1 MASSRKRGDETVT
14 KWGAVRRRLTRA
26 WSSALLSGAITLTL
40 FVEPAYA
47 QDEAALADDS
57 AGGSAVLSD
66 EPDTETEDGA
76 SALAED
82 PEVETDAEVEADAAD
97 DVIVETGGSLFES
110 ATASFAADDDGG
122 GGSATY
128 ALNGHIRGD
137 VFIGK
142 VPDRQQ
148 SEIKAGYGELALK
161 LRATGGAYGDA
172 YADFRFRYGAQDA
185 SRQLFIDAREAYVN
199 AYLGPLDL
207 RLGQQIIVWG
217 RADGFNP
224 TNNLNAVDWRI
235 RSPNEDDKRI
245 GNLAARAFL
254 NFRPLRLEMVWQPF
268 YQAIEFPPIDL
279 PPLVGFGD
287 EVFPPHKL
295 VHSTGAA
302 RLHLELPAI
311 ELSASYLYGYA
322 PMPGLT
328 FRGVMPDSEAPVRI
342 SRVAYRHQVIGFDFS
357 TALGD
362 FMAVRGEA
370 AYRRP
375 ETYQTRHY
383 VPNPDLQYILGLE
396 KAFGSVSVIAQ
407 YMGRYVFDW
416 AREPGAALGGLDPSQ
431 LQNISEE
438 VISLNVNRELARR
451 NQGLFQQLAQV
462 QHLVSGRIEWL
473 TAHDTLSLSAFGML
487 NLTTE
492 EWLVFPRILYKISD
506 GLSTTLGAEIYSGPE
521 GTLLDLVENSLT
533 AGYVELKY
541 SF

>member
-1 MASSRKRGDETVT
+1 MASTRKRGDDPVASH
-14 KWGAVRRRLTRA
+14 GGVGRSLTRA
-26 WSSALLSGAITLTL
+26 WRCTITGGALALAL
-40 FVEPAYA
+40 FYVTPAYA
-47 QDEAALADDS
+47 QAEAADIEGNANDDVETASS
-57 AGGSAVLSD
+57 AEDDRPTPID
-66 EPDTETEDGA
+66 EPNPEAAGEFTAE
-76 SALAED
+76 AED
-82 PEVETDAEVEADAAD
+82 
-97 DVIVETGGSLFES
+97 DVVVDTSGGGGLFES
-110 ATASFAADDDGG
+110 AGASLAADDSSGIAAP
-122 GGSATY
+122 SY
-128 ALNGHIRGD
+128 QLNGHIRGD

-142 VPDRQQ
+142 VADRDQ
-148 SEIKAGYGELALK
+148 SEVKAGYGELALK

-172 YADFRFRYGAQDA
+172 YADFRFRYGAQDSA
-185 SRQLFIDAREAYVN
+185 RQLFIDAREAYVN

-207 RLGQQIIVWG
+207 RLGQQVIVWG

-279 PPLVGFGD
+279 PPLVGFGA

-311 ELSASYLYGYA
+311 EMSASYLYGYA
-322 PMPGLT
+322 PMPGLAFSGLALGT
-328 FRGVMPDSEAPVRI
+328 PTPIHI

-362 FMAVRGEA
+362 FMAMRGEV

-375 ETYQTRHY
+375 ENYQARHY
-383 VPNPDLQYILGLE
+383 VPDPDLQYVLGLE

-416 AREPGAALGGLDPSQ
+416 AREPGAALGNLDPSQ
-431 LQNISEE
+431 LESFSED
-438 VISLNVNRELARR
+438 VIANNVNRELARR

-462 QHLVSGRIEWL
+462 QHLVSGRVEWL
-473 TAHDTLSLSAFGML
+473 TAHETLSIAAFGMV

-492 EWLVFPRILYKISD
+492 EWLAFPRILYKISD
-506 GLSTTLGAEIYSGPE
+506 GLSTTLGAEIYWGPE

-541 SF
+541 NF